1 MQRAATFLA
10 FIISRKFSRV
20 KRALWRG
27 ENRPCRFSR
36 DAKPGFV
43 VRKLKASLV
52 KRALFLPRFF
62 SKRQQ
67 KTHALRRGF
76 FRAWLKKQVNQITYF
91 LRARAPAAAT
101 ETTARETARPTKS
114 SAPVAGFGLLVEG
127 VSVVGS
133 EGVTGSAGVSFAGC
147 SSWPSSSV
155 DRT

>member
-36 DAKPGFV
+36 DATPGFV
-43 VRKLKASLV
+43 VHKLKASLV
-52 KRALFLPRFF
+52 KRALFFCHAF
-62 SKRQQ
+62 SSKRQQ

-133 EGVTGSAGVSFAGC
+133 EGVTGLAGVSSAGC
-147 SSWPSSSV
+147 SS
-155 DRT
+155 

>member
-36 DAKPGFV
+36 NAVPGFV

-114 SAPVAGFGLLVEG
+114 SAPVSGFGFAEVVLSVAG

-133 EGVTGSAGVSFAGC
+133 STTGVSSTGSS
-147 SSWPSSSV
+147 
-155 DRT
+155 